1 MSNKDRNTSF
11 LGADIINID
20 FVLPDFRFFG
30 VLRWIMAAHGQTIMG
45 EAETHFQKIESF
57 HEAKLSLDYFSA
69 KLSKIKIFLILIFL
83 CQFWIN

>member
-1 MSNKDRNTSF
+1 
-11 LGADIINID
+11 
-20 FVLPDFRFFG
+20 
-30 VLRWIMAAHGQTIMG
+30 MAAHGQTIMG

-83 CQFWIN
+83 CQF